1 MIFTP
6 EILIYLLQIY
16 TRGMKIDKDNSS
28 LTNEIV
34 KTNEVVKRQYETLM
48 HSGLP
53 FLQIFPEMIQEPNVA
68 ETFKTRER
76 MES

>member
-1 MIFTP
+1 
-6 EILIYLLQIY
+6 
-16 TRGMKIDKDNSS
+16 MKIDKDNSS